1 MGVTT
6 LNISVSGI
14 DQVLVNFNVIRIKRS
29 TTGIGGTYSLLTA
42 AAPAPATLTAPTAG
56 NYDVVGKTL
65 QFLIDQNPQV
75 DLIFAD
81 PPSPPVIGNPL
92 TAAQAATQVNDAVGQ
107 TVAFDD
113 SGTMRLTSTNTGL
126 ASKVEI
132 VGGGAAA
139 EFGWVAGDRDI
150 GEEAH
155 IALVS
160 GQGLYTFTDAD
171 GDASYYYV
179 AQFYNTTNYLTSADS
194 APFQG
199 DAGTVVDASRLSLAK
214 VDLIDGRGV
223 ALPDQSITFYGQD
236 PFLDVEGYQLTLTRR
251 PITVVTDNT
260 GHAEV
265 SLVKGS
271 RWKVIFEGTS
281 FIREFTVPDSSSFDL
296 LSLLGSAPDPFKIV
310 EVQFPPAIRR
320 TL

>member
-1 MGVTT
+1 MAVTLT
-6 LNISVSGI
+6 ISVGNI
-14 DQVLVNFNVIRIKRS
+14 DSALASFNVIKLKRS
-29 TTGIGGTYSLLTA
+29 TTGISGPYVDITDSTPTA
-42 AAPAPATLTAPTAG
+42 ARLDATLAG

-65 QFLIDQNPQV
+65 QFLIDQDPQV
-75 DLIFAD
+75 NYIFVD
-81 PPSPPVIGNPL
+81 PPSPPVIGAPL
-92 TAAQAATQVNDAVGQ
+92 TAAQAATQINDTVGQ
-107 TVAFDD
+107 TVAFDGA
-113 SGTMRLTSTNTGL
+113 GTLRLQSTNTGL

-139 EFGWVAGDRDI
+139 EFGWVAGDRDV

-155 IALVS
+155 VQLVA
-160 GQGLYTFTDAD
+160 GQNLYSFTDDD
-171 GDASYYYV
+171 GESTYYYV
-179 AQFYNTTNYLTSADS
+179 AQFLNTSNNLSSAES

-199 DAGTVVDASRLSLAK
+199 GAGTVVDPSTLSIAQ

-223 ALPDQSITFYGQD
+223 ALSEQEITFYGQD
-236 PFLDVEGYQLTLTRR
+236 QSFAVGSFQVALTRR
-251 PITVVTDNT
+251 PITITTDNT

-265 SLVKGS
+265 PLVRGT

-281 FIREFTVPDSSSFDL
+281 FIREFTVPDAASFDL
-296 LSLLGSAPDPFKIV
+296 LSLLGAAPDPFRIV